1 MKIRKVK
8 WQNHPVLG
16 NMELDFTKPNGT
28 VYDNIVLIGENGSGK
43 TTVMESIATFL
54 NIGPFDDFE
63 YLEYEIGTQYYRALH
78 RDGTQG
84 NSTFF
89 RIQNMMTGEVRIIN
103 RDRAYGPD
111 HISSDK
117 TDPRHYGCSISKAR
131 ANYKTDKIKHAS
143 TSELDGNK
151 YSEDNDDNFTS
162 LKQMFVDIVSQDE
175 HDYTIINEGK
185 DHADT
190 ITVQEFRLNQSKQYR
205 FVRAFDEFF
214 SDRGLK
220 YGEVNNDQGNKEIF
234 FFKKDKKI
242 PIDNLSTGEKQIV
255 YRGMYLLRNLNIL
268 SETVVF
274 VDEPELSMHPRWQ
287 KKILPFYENLFKNG
301 SGQRTAQLFFATHSN
316 YVVDSSFCDSSNHLV
331 ILLSSDEN
339 GMVISHNVHN
349 ADRVLP
355 WVSSAEI
362 NYLAFHI
369 PSDEYH
375 IELFGF
381 LQSKKGNLSIGH
393 DFNVKETDDYIK
405 NQPQYEQSH
414 HYKQY
419 VLTHSKGN
427 QTIYETLCTYIRNCI
442 DHPNPAVHPLP
453 TEEEMIISIEL
464 LRDLCR

>member
-16 NMELDFTKPNGT
+16 NIELDFTRSDGT
-28 VYDNIVLIGENGSGK
+28 VFDNIVLIGENGSGK

-63 YLEYEIGTQYYRALH
+63 YLEYEIGTQFYRALH

-84 NSTFF
+84 NDTFF
-89 RIQNMMTGEVRIIN
+89 RIQDMMTGEIRIIN
-103 RDRAYGPD
+103 RDRVYGPD

-131 ANYKTDKIKHAS
+131 ANYKTDKIKHTS

-205 FVRAFDEFF
+205 FVRAFDAFF
-214 SDRGLK
+214 SDRGLR
-220 YGEVNNDQGNKEIF
+220 YGEVNNDEGNKEIF
-234 FFKKDKKI
+234 FNRGDKKI

-255 YRGMYLLRNLNIL
+255 YRGMYLLRNLKIL

-287 KKILPFYENLFKNG
+287 AKILTYYQNMFNAADG
-301 SGQRTAQLFFATHSN
+301 HQMAQMFFATHSEHVLRSALKASDKN
-316 YVVDSSFCDSSNHLV
+316 LV
-331 ILLSSDEN
+331 IMLHDNN
-339 GMVISHNVHN
+339 GTIECKRITAPFVLKTISF
-349 ADRVLP
+349 
-355 WVSSAEI
+355 SEI
-362 NYLAFHI
+362 NYEAFRMI
-369 PSDEYH
+369 STDYH
-375 IELFGF
+375 TALYYFLHTLSGANSIKDVDDFIKKHLFYN
-381 LQSKKGNLSIGH
+381 SKIHSR
-393 DFNVKETDDYIK
+393 
-405 NQPQYEQSH
+405 P
-414 HYKQY
+414 
-419 VLTHSKGN
+419 SKGLGA
-427 QTIYETLCTYIRNCI
+427 TTYETLPTFIRNGI
-442 DHPNPAVHPLP
+442 DHPESGNSFS
-453 TEEEMIISIEL
+453 EEDLWISIDL
-464 LRDLCR
+464 LRRICITP